1 MNRAQRRQAAKQN
14 AAGFRHAAHA
24 TDAGIE
30 KRIREIEKEMKAQ
43 ARHQFSGLMYCVFIL
58 VLRKYLKFGPLRT
71 LRVLHEM
78 AAIINDLEDG
88 VINVFDLK
96 RDAEEAGIQIVFDTD
111 YNIIETGIFE
121 EQKYE
126 RVRKKVEKERSDI
139 YSHTSLTGNRLW
151 THSDWRDEY
160 VTH

>member
-58 VLRKYLKFGPLRT
+58 VLRKLLKFGPVRT
-71 LRVLHEM
+71 LRVLHEV
-78 AAIINDLEDG
+78 AAIINDLHDG
-88 VINVFDLK
+88 TITVFDVK
-96 RDAEEAGIQIVFDTD
+96 KEAEDLGIKVVFDTN
-111 YNIIETGIFE
+111 YNIIEAGIFE
-121 EQKYE
+121 EEKYKYATKKIKEE
-126 RVRKKVEKERSDI
+126 RMNMYKSFERDGERI
-139 YSHTSLTGNRLW
+139 W
-151 THSDWRDEY
+151 THPDWR
-160 VTH
+160 